1 MRWLLALLGLD
12 DVCMAPCYTS
22 YSSLFSL
29 WTRRQIAGVQVRSS
43 LIAPLC
49 LLYVLERAHLGLV
62 RIYRCKI
69 CSFRAYNVTCTCNN
83 LAERTARASLTFFH
97 EFGHTYKNLIHLRY
111 FFLQEHPPPPPRTET
126 VTPSSIIVIRDGV
139 FRIGEKSVSA
149 DSKQPG
155 VSSPSGP

>member
-1 MRWLLALLGLD
+1 MYVALLYL
-12 DVCMAPCYTS
+12 
-22 YSSLFSL
+22 LFLLFFSL

-49 LLYVLERAHLGLV
+49 LFHVLERAHLGLV

-69 CSFRAYNVTCTCNN
+69 CSFRAYNVTCTFNN

-111 FFLQEHPPPPPRTET
+111 FFLQQEHPPPPLGTKT
-126 VTPSSIIVIRDGV
+126 VTPRSIIVIRDGV

-155 VSSPSGP
+155 VSSPSGS